1 MFAIKEEESWK
12 LSKSIFY
19 VVVGVSKLGYI
30 LERSN
35 IKMLGNFRRVW
46 YVPKYARKQCRKK
59 FVFANFLSELSTFQF
74 NKVKTELMLNSIT
87 FRKEKTLETFLKTF
101 LFSPRTRSW
110 QFLHFFRKHETYPGV
125 TWKLKLVLSF
135 ERSTTVLVSGIL
147 NRGMKELLFGFSEFE
162 IISDWDNKILST
174 FLW

>member
-1 MFAIKEEESWK
+1 MEIVEINILCCRWCFETWIYSREK
-12 LSKSIFY
+12 LHKNVRKFPKSLI
-19 VVVGVSKLGYI
+19 
-30 LERSN
+30 R
-35 IKMLGNFRRVW
+35 
-46 YVPKYARKQCRKK
+46 KYARKQCRKK

-101 LFSPRTRSW
+101 LFSPRSW